1 MNMGPYTYIAPRM
14 KTCLNEVDESRHI
27 PHQIP
32 YAGREPT
39 AATATGFAS
48 VHKEEQAAL
57 VEVAT
62 SL

>member
-1 MNMGPYTYIAPRM
+1 MNMGAYTHIAPRL
-14 KTCLNEVDESRHI
+14 KTCITAVDPSRSL

-32 YAGREPT
+32 YAGREPS

-57 VEVAT
+57 VEAANT
-62 SL
+62 L